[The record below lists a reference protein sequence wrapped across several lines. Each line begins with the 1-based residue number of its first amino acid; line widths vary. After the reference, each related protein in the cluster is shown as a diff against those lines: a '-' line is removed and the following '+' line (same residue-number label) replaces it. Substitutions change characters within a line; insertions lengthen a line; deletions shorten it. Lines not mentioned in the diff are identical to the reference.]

1 MSGKNNSSDPKKL
14 GPIKIIK
21 KGTGKFQKGKTGN
34 PNGRPKGSRNKTT
47 MMVQAL
53 FDGDAEKIYQIVHK
67 LAIEDEFWPALKA
80 SLDRVLPP
88 LKSTPLAFEMP
99 PLKTLD
105 DLVKGHREV
114 IDAFAR
120 GDITADDARVFDSL
134 LSGARDAM
142 ATADLAERVATLEHS
157 IEEIK

>member
-1 MSGKNNSSDPKKL
+1 MSDKKSNPVAGKSSSVKIFKKSD
-14 GPIKIIK
+14 GKFK
-21 KGTGKFQKGKTGN
+21 KGQTGN
-34 PNGRPKGSRNKTT
+34 PAGRPKGSRNKTT
-47 MMVQAL
+47 LMAQAL
-53 FDGDAEKIYQIVHK
+53 FDDQAETIIQKIID
-67 LAIEDEFWPALKA
+67 LALHEGNLPALKA
-80 SLDRVLPP
+80 CLDRIIPP
-88 LKSTPLAFEMP
+88 LKSTPLAFEMA
-99 PLKTLD
+99 PLETLD